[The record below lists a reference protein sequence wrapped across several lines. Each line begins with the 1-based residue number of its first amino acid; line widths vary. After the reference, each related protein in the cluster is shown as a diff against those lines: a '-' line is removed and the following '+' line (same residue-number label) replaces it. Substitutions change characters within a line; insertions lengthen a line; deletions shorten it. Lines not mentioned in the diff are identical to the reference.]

1 MNSTP
6 SASSHGRAARLAS
19 LIGLLALT
27 LLLGLLWTDDYGMG
41 ADEHANADVGRA
53 TLRAFTSSD
62 GLTHYLSLN
71 NLGHHGP
78 SYFMVFAGIGDV
90 LPRIVPGWLA
100 SDGRHLSN
108 FLTFLLAGAGLYFLL
123 LRLLPRGVALAGTAF
138 FLSQPLLFGHGF
150 VNQKDTPFMTFFLLT
165 VVVGLAGADRLAD
178 AWAPGGAPTRGESG
192 LRAAAKKDL
201 GGRGWGWQLAFAVWL
216 VAFVWLL
223 LDLLHF
229 GQMLEQAKSVVS
241 LAHANQAWEPINRL
255 YESIAE
261 DAHKTG
267 VAVYHAKVEF
277 GYYLVGRIGLSAFGL
292 LVGVLLGRRA
302 LPRTLRA
309 IWPGPLRAYGF
320 LLGAAGLLGF
330 TVSIRPLGG
339 LAGVL
344 VSLYLIHRLRW
355 RSGGP
360 LMVFWTVAGLATY
373 LTWPWLWPAP
383 IERLIESAQ
392 YLADFDDQKLVLF
405 RGQRFPSEAMPWDYL
420 PLLLTIQVTEPII
433 PLAVVGLAAALLDLR
448 RRPERRVVLLLLIAW
463 FAVVAILYM
472 LPGSVHYNNFRHVL
486 FILPPLFVFFGYGL
500 AALLRIVKPR
510 WLRVTVLVLLLLPGI
525 LGLARLHPYEYTY
538 YNAYVGG
545 TSGANG
551 KYHIDYWCLSLR
563 DAQEYVNRV
572 ASPDAVVYVRRSIYS
587 AIDFAR
593 PDLQLT
599 KLDAERGGAEYVLV
613 CTHYT
618 EDALTSG
625 ADRVYTVTIGPNVA
639 AEVWKVRAA
648 P

>member
-1 MNSTP
+1 
-6 SASSHGRAARLAS
+6 
-19 LIGLLALT
+19 
-27 LLLGLLWTDDYGMG
+27 MG

-53 TLRAFTSSD
+53 ALRAFASSD
-62 GLTHYLSLN
+62 GLTDYLSLN

-78 SYFMVFAGIGDV
+78 AYFMVFAGIGDV
-90 LPRIVPGWLA
+90 LEKNVPGWLA
-100 SDGRHLSN
+100 PDGRHLSN
-108 FLTFLLAGAGLYFLL
+108 FLVFLMGGVGLYFLL
-123 LRLLPRGVALAGTAF
+123 LRLLPRGVALAVTAF

-165 VVVGLAGADRLAD
+165 VVVGLAGGDRLAD
-178 AWAPGGAPTRGESG
+178 AWAPGGAPSHGASG
-192 LRAAAKKDL
+192 LPAAARKDL
-201 GGRGWGWQLAFAVWL
+201 GAGGWGWQLALAVWFAGLVWL
-216 VAFVWLL
+216 V
-223 LDLLHF
+223 LDLLCL

-241 LAHANQAWEPINRL
+241 LAHVNQAWEPINRL
-255 YESIAE
+255 YEFAAE

-267 VAVYHAKVEF
+267 VARYHAKVEF
-277 GYYLVGRIGLSAFGL
+277 GYYLVGRVALCAFALSA
-292 LVGVLLGRRA
+292 GVLLGRRA
-302 LPRTLRA
+302 LPRTLA
-309 IWPGPLRAYGF
+309 AVFPGPLRAYAL
-320 LLGAAGLLGF
+320 LLGAAVLLGF

-355 RSGGP
+355 RCGGP
-360 LMVFWTVAGLATY
+360 LMVYWAVAGLATY

-392 YLADFDDQKLVLF
+392 YLADFDEQKMVLF

-420 PLLLTIQVTEPII
+420 PLLLTIQLTEPII
-433 PLAVVGLAAALLDLR
+433 PLAVVGLAAALLDVR
-448 RRPERRVVLLLLIAW
+448 RRPERRAVLLILVAW

-500 AALLRIVKPR
+500 AALLKILRPR

-525 LGLARLHPYEYTY
+525 LGLVRLHPYEYTY

-593 PDLQLT
+593 SDLHMT
-599 KLDAERGGAEYVLV
+599 KKDGERGEAEYVLV

-618 EDALTSG
+618 EDALTDG

-639 AEVWKVRAA
+639 AEVWKVRAS